1 MKKGGGRAAFRKP
14 GFIET
19 QKSQDVNIRNK
30 IQRTKLNKTEV
41 IQRKAVAF
49 LYIILKN
56 TGLFNTRY

>member
-19 QKSQDVNIRNK
+19 QKSQDVNIENR

-41 IQRKAVAF
+41 I
-49 LYIILKN
+49 
-56 TGLFNTRY
+56 